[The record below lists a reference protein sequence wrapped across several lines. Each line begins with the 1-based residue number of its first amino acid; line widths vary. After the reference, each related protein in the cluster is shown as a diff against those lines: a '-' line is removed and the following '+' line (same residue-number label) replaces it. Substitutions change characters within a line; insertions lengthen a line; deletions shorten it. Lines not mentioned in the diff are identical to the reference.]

1 MSFVCGSKTGGLGGS
16 LIERAE
22 PPADLSEGG
31 SVLSVS
37 GGAGMTLTLT
47 GEEEGKA
54 GLVLTKSFGGGWIA
68 RSGLGMGARRGGG
81 KTSGDSVLVDFTP
94 AGKRGKEW
102 EMISSRTCSTANAS
116 WRSTESST
124 LAALEDEVVG
134 RSASARTVMTTASS
148 SRVRTGSECR

>member
-1 MSFVCGSKTGGLGGS
+1 MRDGRSGGGIDRYGSRKSRRSSGKTGAGRKDMSFVCGSKTGGLGGS

-22 PPADLSEGG
+22 PPARLSERG

-47 GEEEGKA
+47 GGEEGEA
-54 GLVLTKSFGGGWIA
+54 CLVLTNSFGGGWIA

-94 AGKRGKEW
+94 AGKRGKE
-102 EMISSRTCSTANAS
+102 
-116 WRSTESST
+116 
-124 LAALEDEVVG
+124 
-134 RSASARTVMTTASS
+134 
-148 SRVRTGSECR
+148 